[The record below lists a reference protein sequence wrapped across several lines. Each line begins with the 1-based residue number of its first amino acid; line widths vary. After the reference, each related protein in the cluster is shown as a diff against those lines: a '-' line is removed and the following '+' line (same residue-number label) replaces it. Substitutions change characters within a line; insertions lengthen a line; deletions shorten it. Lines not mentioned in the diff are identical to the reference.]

1 MTTLTH
7 DFSRHNEE
15 VRQVWEAYRAGRP
28 VRTPMYLATN
38 PRIWI
43 QDPELNREGISWK
56 DFCQDPEL
64 MFNTYLRYRYYVSHT
79 LPQDIEMG
87 VPEKEW
93 PADIIFG
100 NVVEEGWFGCEI
112 AYRDG
117 QVSAT
122 TPRFTGEAKRRVFE
136 NGAPAPFEGVMG
148 QLKEFYEYFQHKAA
162 NFEFF
167 GRPVHVNLPSP
178 LGTDGPFTVALGL
191 RGTQLLEE
199 ITTDED
205 YFHEL
210 MSFVTQAIIARI
222 QAWRKYTG
230 MEDRPQ
236 KGSLADDAI
245 QFLSV
250 PMYKEKI
257 LPYHRQFL
265 EALYGVGPHSM
276 HLCGNVQR
284 HLPTLVN
291 ELNIKSFET
300 GYPIDFSRLR
310 DEVGED
316 VEIQGGIPVAGL
328 IEDSPAEVYH
338 KAEMILRSNIRR
350 GGKFIMREANNLPP
364 CVPLENLQAMYSAT
378 RQAGVFAK

>member
-1 MTTLTH
+1 MSMPTH

-15 VRQVWEAYRAGRP
+15 VKQVWEAYRASRP
-28 VRTPMYLATN
+28 VRTPMLLATN

-43 QDPELNREGISWK
+43 QNPDLNREGVSWK
-56 DFCQDPEL
+56 DFCEDPEL
-64 MFNTYLRYRYYVSHT
+64 MFNTYLRYRYYVSHN

-122 TPRFTGEAKRRVFE
+122 TPAFTGQHKRDMFE
-136 NGAPAPFEGVMG
+136 KGAPGPFDGVMG
-148 QLKEFYEYFQHKAA
+148 QLKEFYEYFQHRAT
-162 NFEFF
+162 NFEFY
-167 GRPVHVNLPSP
+167 GKPVHVNLPSP
-178 LGTDGPFTVALGL
+178 LGTDGLFTVALGM
-191 RGTQLLEE
+191 RGTQFLEE
-199 ITTDED
+199 ITTDEA
-205 YFHEL
+205 YYHEL

-222 QAWRKYTG
+222 LTWRKYVG
-230 MEDRPQ
+230 MEARPVQ
-236 KGSLADDAI
+236 GSLADDAI

-250 PMYKEKI
+250 RMYTEKV

-265 EALYGVGPHSM
+265 EALYGPGPHSM

-284 HLPTLVN
+284 HLPTLVK
-291 ELNIKSFET
+291 ELNIKSFDT
-300 GYPIDFSRLR
+300 GYPINFKSLR
-310 DEVGED
+310 GEIGED
-316 VEIQGGIPVAGL
+316 VEIQGGVPVVDLLKG
-328 IEDSPAEVYH
+328 SPAEVYQ
-338 KAEMILRSNIRR
+338 KTEAILCSGIRQ
-350 GGKFIMREANNLPP
+350 GGKFIMKEANNLPP

-378 RQAGVFAK
+378 RQAGVFIK